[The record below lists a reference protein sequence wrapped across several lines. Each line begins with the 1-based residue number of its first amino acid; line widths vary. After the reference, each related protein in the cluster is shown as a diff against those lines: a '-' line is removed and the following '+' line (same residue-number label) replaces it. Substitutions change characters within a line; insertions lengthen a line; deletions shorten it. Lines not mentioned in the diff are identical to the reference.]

1 MSLLASAALLA
12 VVVYF
17 VVQSV
22 ARQVAQ
28 DSQDNVLTASALSIL
43 DSARLSNGEISIDLP
58 YSALSMLDSL
68 SDERVFYA
76 IRLER
81 VFLSGYADLPS
92 AAAGRDAPNTPAY
105 LSTPF
110 LGEEVRL
117 ATVRRRV
124 STDQGQRFLE
134 VSVAQTLSGQKQ
146 ALARISRSAMAIGA
160 GFFLLSVILAGI
172 IARSAI
178 RPLDRLT
185 ASVSRRGPKDLRP
198 VAAPVPS
205 EMVPLV
211 SSLNSFMRRLKQSL
225 LRSED
230 FIAEAAH
237 RVRTPL
243 AVVRTKAEVV
253 ERTSTDPET
262 RKAVRDMI
270 RAIDD
275 SSRTAG
281 QLLDHAMVT
290 FRLDQL
296 TGEEINL
303 HRLVADTVERM
314 RPTTELKDITLTAT
328 GKTALGKA
336 ALDTAFGN
344 ATDTDAA
351 FIMGDPILVQNAL
364 HNLLDNAVKYAPA
377 GADVDVTLKR
387 MSLDNGQYARV
398 SVSDTG
404 PGFGDADLGLLP
416 KRFARGANTQ
426 AIVGSGLG
434 LTIAK
439 EVVEAHGGRL
449 QIANSQG
456 GGACVSLL
464 FPLSC

>member
-1 MSLLASAALLA
+1 MRTPVAQGSLRRRLLLSLLASSAVLA

-28 DSQDNVLTASALSIL
+28 DSQDNVLMASALSIL
-43 DSARLSNGEISIDLP
+43 DSARLSSGEISIDLP
-58 YSALSMLDSL
+58 YSALSMLDSI

-76 IRLER
+76 IRLEEE
-81 VFLSGYADLPS
+81 FLSGYSDLPQAVKEDD
-92 AAAGRDAPNTPAY
+92 AAPAY
-105 LSTPF
+105 LSTVF
-110 LGEEVRL
+110 LGEEVRV

-124 STDQGQRFLE
+124 SMENGQRYLN

-146 ALARISRSAMAIGA
+146 ALARISRTSMGIGA
-160 GFFLLSVILAGI
+160 GFFFVSVLLAGVI
-172 IARSAI
+172 SRSTI

-211 SSLNSFMRRLKQSL
+211 SSLNVLMRRLHQSL
-225 LRSED
+225 RRSED

-243 AVVRTKAEVV
+243 AVVRTKAEVA
-253 ERTSTDPET
+253 ERKSTDPDM
-262 RKAVRDMI
+262 RKALMEMI

-290 FRLDQL
+290 FRLDHL
-296 TGEEINL
+296 AREEIQL
-303 HRLVADTVERM
+303 HRLVEETVERM
-314 RPTTELKDITLTAT
+314 RPTAELKDVNLMTAT
-328 GKTALGKA
+328 
-336 ALDTAFGN
+336 LDT
-344 ATDTDAA
+344 TVVL
-351 FIMGDPILVQNAL
+351 GDPILVQSAL
-364 HNLLDNAVKYAPA
+364 HNLLDNAVKYTPS
-377 GADVDVTLKR
+377 GAEV
-387 MSLDNGQYARV
+387 RV
-398 SVSDTG
+398 VLSAEPHGAEVAFKDTG
-404 PGFGDADLGLLP
+404 PGFQVEDLNVLP
-416 KRFARGANTQ
+416 KRFARGANTET
-426 AIVGSGLG
+426 IVGSGLG

-449 QIANSQG
+449 QISNNSG
-456 GGACVSLL
+456 GGACVRLL
-464 FPLSC
+464 FPLP